1 MAKMAEL
8 YEEQRQE
15 REALDEAMAE
25 LDFFQYHL
33 YNKLSKYCNEE
44 ELSFLK
50 LFLNYQGE

>member
-1 MAKMAEL
+1 MARMAEL
-8 YEEQRQE
+8 HEETRQE
-15 REALDEAMAE
+15 QEELNEAMAE